1 MEYIAHKD
9 GERVQTVKEHLY
21 GTAELEG
28 SFAEKFGKKEWG
40 YCCGILHD
48 LGKYSKE
55 FQRKIQNDTS
65 ERVDHSTAGAK
76 VCNEKGGYYSILSYC
91 IAGHHAGLPDYGN
104 TAIGNSLCGRCNK
117 KICDFENYKNEIQIP
132 KLHTDPIVFDPT
144 KNLDFS
150 KGIHE
155 TTEYLEVFLRNLLL
169 NEKNELLNRN
179 LHISRLLNEEKVGIR
194 DRKVDIQDRKVDIQ
208 DQKVDIQDRKVDIR
222 ALKVNV
228 ENIFS
233 GKCNNFTVKTTVNI
247 HRLFAKF
254 GFDEVFGRS
263 AVMEILELKSSGAS
277 KLLSNLVQAD
287 IIEPVSGYGKGKYKF
302 KK

>member
-21 GTAELEG
+21 GTAELAG

-179 LHISRLLNEEKVGIR
+179 LHISRLLNEEKVDIR
-194 DRKVDIQDRKVDIQ
+194 
-208 DQKVDIQDRKVDIR
+208 DQKVDIQNRKVDIRDPKVDIR

-228 ENIFS
+228 ENIFQA
-233 GKCNNFTVKTTVNI
+233 NAT
-247 HRLFAKF
+247 
-254 GFDEVFGRS
+254 
-263 AVMEILELKSSGAS
+263 IL
-277 KLLSNLVQAD
+277 Q
-287 IIEPVSGYGKGKYKF
+287 
-302 KK
+302 

>member
-21 GTAELEG
+21 GTAELAG
-28 SFAEKFGKKEWG
+28 SFAEKFGKKEWA

-104 TAIGNSLCGRCNK
+104 TAIGNSLCGSCNK

-132 KLHTDPIVFDPT
+132 KLHTDPIVFDLT

-169 NEKNELLNRN
+169 KEKNELLNRN
-179 LHISRLLNEEKVGIR
+179 LHISRLLNEEKVDIR
-194 DRKVDIQDRKVDIQ
+194 
-208 DQKVDIQDRKVDIR
+208 DRKVDIR

-233 GKCNNFTVKTTVNI
+233 SKCNNFTVKTTVNI

>member
-1 MEYIAHKD
+1 MEYIAHKN

-21 GTAELEG
+21 GTAELAG

-179 LHISRLLNEEKVGIR
+179 LHISRLLNEEKVDIR
-194 DRKVDIQDRKVDIQ
+194 DRKVDIQDQKVDIQ

-233 GKCNNFTVKTTVNI
+233 SKMQQFYSKNN
-247 HRLFAKF
+247 
-254 GFDEVFGRS
+254 S
-263 AVMEILELKSSGAS
+263 
-277 KLLSNLVQAD
+277 
-287 IIEPVSGYGKGKYKF
+287 
-302 KK
+302 

>member
-1 MEYIAHKD
+1 MEYIAHKN

-21 GTAELEG
+21 GTVELAG

-179 LHISRLLNEEKVGIR
+179 LHISRLLNEEKVDIR
-194 DRKVDIQDRKVDIQ
+194 
-208 DQKVDIQDRKVDIR
+208 DQKVDIQNRKVDIRDQKVDIR

>member
-1 MEYIAHKD
+1 MEYIAHKN

-21 GTAELEG
+21 GTVELAG

-48 LGKYSKE
+48 LGKYTKE

-179 LHISRLLNEEKVGIR
+179 LHISRLLNEEKVDIR
-194 DRKVDIQDRKVDIQ
+194 
-208 DQKVDIQDRKVDIR
+208 DQKVDIQNRKVDIRDQKVDIR

>member
-1 MEYIAHKD
+1 MEYIAHKN

-21 GTAELEG
+21 GTAELAG

-55 FQRKIQNDTS
+55 FLRKIQNDTS

-169 NEKNELLNRN
+169 NEKNELLNRH
-179 LHISRLLNEEKVGIR
+179 LHISRHSKP
-194 DRKVDIQDRKVDIQ
+194 K
-208 DQKVDIQDRKVDIR
+208 
-222 ALKVNV
+222 
-228 ENIFS
+228 S
-233 GKCNNFTVKTTVNI
+233 G
-247 HRLFAKF
+247 HS
-254 GFDEVFGRS
+254 RS
-263 AVMEILELKSSGAS
+263 KSGHSKPKSGYSRSKSGHSSLKSECRKHIFRQMQQFYS
-277 KLLSNLVQAD
+277 KNNS
-287 IIEPVSGYGKGKYKF
+287 
-302 KK
+302 

>member
-155 TTEYLEVFLRNLLL
+155 TTEYLELFLRNLLL
-169 NEKNELLNRN
+169 NEQNELQNRN
-179 LHISRLLNEEKVGIR
+179 LHISGLLNKEKVDIQGV
-194 DRKVDIQDRKVDIQ
+194 KVDIQDAKVDIESVLSAKGS
-208 DQKVDIQDRKVDIR
+208 D
-222 ALKVNV
+222 
-228 ENIFS
+228 
-233 GKCNNFTVKTTVNI
+233 FTVKTTVHI
-247 HRLFAKF
+247 HRLFEKF
-254 GFDEVFGRS
+254 GFDGVFGRS
-263 AVMEILELKSSGAS
+263 AVMELLELKSSGAS

-287 IIEPVSGYGKGKYKF
+287 IIEPVSGHGKGKYKF